1 MEARHV
7 LDAVTMRSL
16 LFLIVLG
23 SLGYG
28 GYRWYAGR
36 DANSTSESAPIAN
49 AADGA
54 GAPPATATPPVAE
67 SLGDSVRQALE
78 RAAETGAL
86 GELSAEVERVAR
98 EGNTL
103 EREIAGLLMPACD
116 PKQAVARW
124 TALSRL
130 ADHAEVGPKPQARFA
145 ALAASAAK
153 ESVLKGDVLKVRV
166 QKGDSL
172 AKICKRAQKDQSLN
186 VTPGMLRWV
195 NGIPGDRI
203 KPDQELAI
211 PRGELRVVVS
221 KSRFRLDLWLGAGIV
236 RSYAV
241 ALGREDKTPI
251 FDFVVESKLEKP
263 PWDDPTTGNRIH
275 YGEPGYALGT
285 RWLGF
290 NDAEG
295 HAGLGIHGTDDPDSI
310 GKNASLGCVRLRNP
324 DVEDLFELVPL
335 RAKVSIRE

>member
-1 MEARHV
+1 MEARQV
-7 LDAVTMRSL
+7 LDAATMRSL

-23 SLGYG
+23 ALAYG

-36 DANSTSESAPIAN
+36 DANSTSEPDAVAN
-49 AADGA
+49 AADGI
-54 GAPPATATPPVAE
+54 GAPPEVSAPPVAA
-67 SLGDSVRQALE
+67 SLGDSARQAVE
-78 RAAETGAL
+78 RAAQSGVL
-86 GELSAEVERVAR
+86 GDLAAEVSRLAK

-103 EREIAGLLMPACD
+103 EREISALMLDACEA
-116 PKQAVARW
+116 KQAGARW

-130 ADHAEVGPKPQARFA
+130 ADHQEVDAKSQARFA
-145 ALAASAAK
+145 ALAANSAK
-153 ESVLKGDVLKVRV
+153 EGVLKGDILKVRV

-186 VTPGMLRWV
+186 VTPGMLRWL

-221 KSRFRLDLWLGAGIV
+221 KSRFRLDLWLGGGIV

-241 ALGREDKTPI
+241 ALGREEKTPI

-263 PWDDPTTGNRIH
+263 PWDDPTTGKRIH

-295 HAGLGIHGTDDPDSI
+295 HAGLGIHGTDDPGSI
-310 GKNASLGCVRLRNP
+310 GTNASLGCVRLRNP

-335 RAKVSIRE
+335 RAKVSIRN